1 MRVQHRLE
9 VRNFHGIVSA
19 GREVVGSEEDEG
31 GREGERG
38 GGREG
43 EVDYIT
49 HPPLLLAV
57 HTKVFNLV

>member
-9 VRNFHGIVSA
+9 VRDFQGIVSA
-19 GREVVGSEEDEG
+19 GREVVGSEGDEG
-31 GREGERG
+31 GRE

-49 HPPLLLAV
+49 HPSLLLAV